1 MQRLTEAVR
10 AEQQTTA
17 SVRQLLQSA
26 EQQGFDASSLLPA
39 HLRPKRKPSAEQ
51 KQVQALQRQLA
62 DQQDECTRLQRLQTH
77 AVTSFSEVRCC
88 MSTLVVPLS
97 KPHGLAYPIYRCLQN
112 KHEVPQTIAS
122 GLGFRH
128 T

>member
-1 MQRLTEAVR
+1 MQNLTEAVQ

-26 EQQGFDASSLLPA
+26 EQPGYDASSLLPA
-39 HLRPKRKPSAEQ
+39 HLRPTRKPSAEQ

-62 DQQDECTRLQRLQTH
+62 DQKDDCTRLQRLQMH

-88 MSTLVVPLS
+88 MSTLLVLLC
-97 KPHGLAYPIYRCLQN
+97 KPHGFAYPIYHYLHS
-112 KHEVPQTIAS
+112 KDEVPQAIAS
-122 GLGFRH
+122 GLGFQH

>member
-1 MQRLTEAVR
+1 MQNLTEAVQ

-39 HLRPKRKPSAEQ
+39 HLRPKKKPNAEQ
-51 KQVQALQRQLA
+51 KQMQALQRQLA
-62 DQQDECTRLQRLQTH
+62 DQQNDCTRLQRLQTH

-88 MSTLVVPLS
+88 MSTLLVLLC
-97 KPHGLAYPIYRCLQN
+97 KPHGFAYPIYHCLHS
-112 KHEVPQTIAS
+112 KDEVPQAIAS
-122 GLGFRH
+122 GLGFQH

>member
-1 MQRLTEAVR
+1 MQNLTEAVQ
-10 AEQQTTA
+10 AEQQATA

-26 EQQGFDASSLLPA
+26 EQQGHDASSLLPA
-39 HLRPKRKPSAEQ
+39 HLRPTRKPSAEQ

-62 DQQDECTRLQRLQTH
+62 DQKDDCTRLQRLQMH

-88 MSTLVVPLS
+88 MSTLLVLLC
-97 KPHGLAYPIYRCLQN
+97 KPHGFAYPIYHCLHS
-112 KHEVPQTIAS
+112 KDAVPQAIAS
-122 GLGFRH
+122 GLGFQH

>member
-1 MQRLTEAVR
+1 MQNLTEAVQ

-26 EQQGFDASSLLPA
+26 EQPGYDASSLLPA
-39 HLRPKRKPSAEQ
+39 HLRPTRKPSAEQ

-62 DQQDECTRLQRLQTH
+62 DQKDDCTRLQRLQMH

-88 MSTLVVPLS
+88 MSTLLVLLC
-97 KPHGLAYPIYRCLQN
+97 KPHGFAYPIYHCLHS
-112 KHEVPQTIAS
+112 KDEVPQAIAS
-122 GLGFRH
+122 GLGFQH